1 MEKAKKIVMSSIII
15 VALMAIYN
23 VLIFTL
29 YTNLNNNFWA
39 GYIFIMLSMIIML
52 ISFIITNASNRSGNV
67 VGMPLTVL
75 SGYYFVLEVILGS
88 LLMFFNIPFV
98 AVLLPQLVVFIIF
111 IAIYVLAVFKFY
123 SLPVNEIDQ
132 KHDKTLEN

>member
-1 MEKAKKIVMSSIII
+1 MEKAKKIVVSSIAI
-15 VALMAIYN
+15 VVLMAIYN

-29 YTNLNNNFWA
+29 YSNYNANFWT
-39 GYIFIMLSMIIML
+39 GYCFIMASMLIML
-52 ISFIITNASNRSGNV
+52 ASFVITNASNRSGNV

-98 AVLLPQLVVFIIF
+98 AVFLPQIIVFLIF
-111 IAIYVLAVFKFY
+111 VAIYVIALFKFY
-123 SLPVNEIDQ
+123 SLPVNDIDQ
-132 KHDKTLEN
+132 KHDKH